1 MTPEP
6 MTRIQ
11 RATLQVTNSFVHLNI
26 VCRWR
31 QYEPF
36 NPGQGA
42 VTLAMQHNDRYVYV
56 AASRASS
63 TWTDMSWL
71 SDPPLSTSNNTSAR
85 SVLGLAL
92 VSGLSITGMARQR
105 RCSEASRSTSP
116 DGVTFTR
123 TSMISAVLCICP
135 NIRFVSA
142 SSLLGFVLPAQR
154 SSSGQVVKQ
163 DYCEL

>member
-1 MTPEP
+1 M
-6 MTRIQ
+6 
-11 RATLQVTNSFVHLNI
+11 TNSFVHLDI
-26 VCRWR
+26 VCRWL
-31 QYEPF
+31 QYEPSTQVKALSRWQYRTMTATRTWLL
-36 NPGQGA
+36 PSA
-42 VTLAMQHNDRYVYV
+42 CSL
-56 AASRASS
+56 RASS
-63 TWTDMSWL
+63 IWVDMSWL

-92 VSGLSITGMARQR
+92 ASGLSITGMAGQR

-123 TSMISAVLCICP
+123 TPMISAVLCICP